1 MIDRTMCYLYQG
13 MIIVFGVGYYHQA
26 NFFLYHVLYMNDQI
40 LSGHTENVTCCN
52 FNPSG
57 QVYEEQTDKEQLLI
71 SGSLDNTVKLWKLKT
86 QELSYSFKAQE
97 QYWIV

>member
-1 MIDRTMCYLYQG
+1 MIDRTMCYLSQE
-13 MIIVFGVGYYHQA
+13 MITVFGVGYYLQVS
-26 NFFLYHVLYMNDQI
+26 FFLYHVLYINDQI

-57 QVYEEQTDKEQLLI
+57 QVKEEQTVKEQLLI

-97 QYWIV
+97 YCLIL

>member
-1 MIDRTMCYLYQG
+1 MIDRTMCYLSQE
-13 MIIVFGVGYYHQA
+13 MITVFGVGYYLQVS
-26 NFFLYHVLYMNDQI
+26 FFLYHVLYMNYQI

-57 QVYEEQTDKEQLLI
+57 QVKEEQTVKEQLLI

-97 QYWIV
+97 YCLIL